1 MSILIL
7 WPSLYNMYMTQMI
20 PFTGKFQVIFQWG
33 NKWEIYFKNAKRK
46 EN

>member
-1 MSILIL
+1 
-7 WPSLYNMYMTQMI
+7 MTQMF